1 MNKLNYFHL
10 VIPQFIIASLFFLII
25 ELDLTPLSRYDGLL
39 ISLLVLI
46 IYLISSLS
54 FFILP
59 SNAPEFFASRFLLMF
74 SLQIIGFLTSVAI
87 FVFVE
92 NETRLLLYFLFLFL
106 SAMLIQTAI
115 LIISF
120 ASAFRKRNL
129 SLAGHNLPPKHH

>member
-25 ELDLTPLSRYDGLL
+25 ELDLIPLSRYDGLL

-59 SNAPEFFASRFLLMF
+59 SNTPEFFASRFLLMF
-74 SLQIIGFLTSVAI
+74 SLQIIAFLTSVAI

-106 SAMLIQTAI
+106 SAMLIQTVI
-115 LIISF
+115 LLR
-120 ASAFRKRNL
+120 ALNK
-129 SLAGHNLPPKHH
+129 

>member
-25 ELDLTPLSRYDGLL
+25 ELDLIPLSRYDGLL
-39 ISLLVLI
+39 ISLLVLF
-46 IYLISSLS
+46 IYLLSSLS
-54 FFILP
+54 FFIFT

-74 SLQIIGFLTSVAI
+74 SLQIIAFLTSVAI

-115 LIISF
+115 LLR
-120 ASAFRKRNL
+120 ALNK
-129 SLAGHNLPPKHH
+129 

>member
-1 MNKLNYFHL
+1 MTKINYFHL
-10 VIPQFIIASLFFLII
+10 AVPQFLIASLFFLII
-25 ELDLTPLSRYDGLL
+25 EFNLTPLSSYDGLL
-39 ISLLVLI
+39 ISLLVLF

-74 SLQIIGFLTSVAI
+74 SLQIISFLTYVTI
-87 FVFVE
+87 FVFIE

-115 LIISF
+115 LLRAI
-120 ASAFRKRNL
+120 KR
-129 SLAGHNLPPKHH
+129 

>member
-10 VIPQFIIASLFFLII
+10 AIPQFLIASLFFLII
-25 ELDLTPLSRYDGLL
+25 EFNLTPLSSYDGLL
-39 ISLLVLI
+39 ISLLVLF

-54 FFILP
+54 FFILK
-59 SNAPEFFASRFLLMF
+59 SNDPAFFASRFLLMF
-74 SLQIIGFLTSVAI
+74 SLQIIAFLTSVAI

-115 LIISF
+115 LLR
-120 ASAFRKRNL
+120 ALNK
-129 SLAGHNLPPKHH
+129 

>member
-1 MNKLNYFHL
+1 MSKLNYFHL

-59 SNAPEFFASRFLLMF
+59 SNTPEFFTSRFLLMF
-74 SLQIIGFLTSVAI
+74 SLQIIAFLTSVAI

-115 LIISF
+115 LLR
-120 ASAFRKRNL
+120 ALKR
-129 SLAGHNLPPKHH
+129 

>member
-25 ELDLTPLSRYDGLL
+25 ELDLTPLSSYDGLL
-39 ISLLVLI
+39 ISLLVLF
-46 IYLISSLS
+46 IYLLSSLS

-59 SNAPEFFASRFLLMF
+59 SNTPEFFASRFLLMF
-74 SLQIIGFLTSVAI
+74 SLQIIAFLTSVAI

-115 LIISF
+115 LLR
-120 ASAFRKRNL
+120 ALNR
-129 SLAGHNLPPKHH
+129 

>member
-25 ELDLTPLSRYDGLL
+25 ELDLIPLSRYDGFL

-46 IYLISSLS
+46 IYLVSSLS

-74 SLQIIGFLTSVAI
+74 SLQIIAFLTSVAI

-115 LIISF
+115 LLRVI
-120 ASAFRKRNL
+120 KR
-129 SLAGHNLPPKHH
+129 

>member
-59 SNAPEFFASRFLLMF
+59 SNRPEFFASRFLLMF
-74 SLQIIGFLTSVAI
+74 SLQIITFLTSVAI
-87 FVFVE
+87 FVFVK

-115 LIISF
+115 LL
-120 ASAFRKRNL
+120 RVLNK
-129 SLAGHNLPPKHH
+129 

>member
-1 MNKLNYFHL
+1 MSKLNYFHL

-59 SNAPEFFASRFLLMF
+59 SNTPEFFASRFLLMF
-74 SLQIIGFLTSVAI
+74 SLQIIAFLTSVAI

-115 LIISF
+115 LLRAI
-120 ASAFRKRNL
+120 KR
-129 SLAGHNLPPKHH
+129 

>member
-1 MNKLNYFHL
+1 MSKLNYFHL

-59 SNAPEFFASRFLLMF
+59 SYAPEFFASRFLLMF
-74 SLQIIGFLTSVAI
+74 SLQIIAFLTSVAI

-115 LIISF
+115 LLRAI
-120 ASAFRKRNL
+120 KR
-129 SLAGHNLPPKHH
+129 